1 MFANIF
7 QPLIDVAEAILR
19 FYHDTVG
26 VGWGWAIVLLTV
38 TVRLAIL
45 PLTFKQVRSM
55 QEMQRIQPEMK
66 ALQKRYKD
74 DRQRMNQELMKLYQE
89 HQVNPLGSCLPLLLQ
104 LPFFL
109 SLFYLQQSEGF
120 RALVRDTGG
129 SLGVLSGGGPID
141 TAAAVQ
147 GGEKF
152 LFIPDLTVPPTGGV
166 LVALILIYICTQL
179 GSSTVSAMAMTDKNQ
194 KRLMFA
200 LPFIFVPFIISFPAG
215 LMVYWITTN
224 TWTIGQQLLIRKV
237 LPPIH
242 LKDAEGRELE
252 VEEDDSKKG
261 LSGIIASVRESAGF
275 SEEDM
280 AESKADRA
288 KGRGSGAKAGGG
300 KGGGGGAGARGAKAG
315 GGTKRSGAKAG
326 KAGGAKG
333 AEAKT
338 AGKAGGAKGAEAKTG
353 AGGAKATGAKGGD
366 SKAGGAKAAGAKQ
379 GGGKAGGGKAAGAA
393 KGKRDGAT
401 ADGTKGEKPGSDGGN
416 GGPRKAPPPSPR
428 KKKKRSGRRR

>member
-338 AGKAGGAKGAEAKTG
+338 G

-379 GGGKAGGGKAAGAA
+379 GGGKGGGGKAAGAA

>member
-26 VGWGWAIVLLTV
+26 VGWGLAIVLLTV

-55 QEMQRIQPEMK
+55 QEMQRLQPEMK
-66 ALQKRYKD
+66 KLQARYKD

-129 SLGVLSGGGPID
+129 SLGVLSGGGND
-141 TAAAVQ
+141 AAAQAVT

-152 LFIPDLTVPPTGGV
+152 LFIPDLTVPPSGGV

-237 LPPIH
+237 LPPPH
-242 LKDAEGRELE
+242 LKDAEGKEIPEPEGEPEKR
-252 VEEDDSKKG
+252 G
-261 LSGIIASVRESAGF
+261 LSGMIASIRESAGLAP
-275 SEEDM
+275 EDL
-280 AESKADRA
+280 ADGKSDAGKGRDRA
-288 KGRGSGAKAGGG
+288 GG
-300 KGGGGGAGARGAKAG
+300 KAGARSGAPAKAG
-315 GGTKRSGAKAG
+315 GGTKGSGAKASGAKAG
-326 KAGGAKG
+326 GATKAGGKS
-333 AEAKT
+333 
-338 AGKAGGAKGAEAKTG
+338 GGGR
-353 AGGAKATGAKGGD
+353 
-366 SKAGGAKAAGAKQ
+366 GGAKAAG
-379 GGGKAGGGKAAGAA
+379 GKAAAGGKS
-393 KGKRDGAT
+393 KGDGAR
-401 ADGTKGEKPGSDGGN
+401 ADSAKAEKKSSADGGN

>member
-1 MFANIF
+1 MLAIIF

-26 VGWGWAIVLLTV
+26 VGWGFSIVLLTV

-55 QEMQRIQPEMK
+55 QAMQRLQPQMK

-74 DRQRMNQELMKLYQE
+74 DRQRMNEELMKLYQE
-89 HQVNPLGSCLPLLLQ
+89 HQVNPLGSCLPLILQ

-129 SLGVLSGGGPID
+129 SLGVLSGGGSLD
-141 TAAAVQ
+141 AAAAVT

-166 LVALILIYICTQL
+166 LVALIVIYICTQL

-200 LPFIFVPFIISFPAG
+200 LPFIFVPFIINFPAG
-215 LMVYWITTN
+215 LLVYWITTN

-237 LPPIH
+237 LPPPH
-242 LKDAEGRELE
+242 LKDKEGHEIPE
-252 VEEDDSKKG
+252 PEEEKQGG
-261 LSGIIASVRESAGF
+261 LSGMIASIRESAGLAP
-275 SEEDM
+275 EDL
-280 AESKADRA
+280 ADGGSRGGRSG
-288 KGRGSGAKAGGG
+288 GRGGGDAKAGGGKRSGAKAASAGGKATATKAGGG
-300 KGGGGGAGARGAKAG
+300 KGGDSKASGGKAASGKAAAKAG
-315 GGTKRSGAKAG
+315 AGRGGTKG
-326 KAGGAKG
+326 KD
-333 AEAKT
+333 
-338 AGKAGGAKGAEAKTG
+338 
-353 AGGAKATGAKGGD
+353 AGGAKAKGDGARAD
-366 SKAGGAKAAGAKQ
+366 
-379 GGGKAGGGKAAGAA
+379 GGKVGKKASA
-393 KGKRDGAT
+393 
-401 ADGTKGEKPGSDGGN
+401 EGGN

>member
-1 MFANIF
+1 MFAIIF

-26 VGWGWAIVLLTV
+26 VGWGFSIVLLTV

-55 QEMQRIQPEMK
+55 QAMQRLQPKMK
-66 ALQKRYKD
+66 ELQKRYKD

-104 LPFFL
+104 FPFFL

-129 SLGVLSGGGPID
+129 SLGVLAGGGNID
-141 TAAAVQ
+141 TAAAVT

-200 LPFIFVPFIISFPAG
+200 LPFIFVPFIINFPAG
-215 LMVYWITTN
+215 LLVYWITTN

-237 LPPIH
+237 LPPPH
-242 LKDAEGRELE
+242 LKDAKGQEIPEPEG
-252 VEEDDSKKG
+252 EEEKGG
-261 LSGIIASVRESAGF
+261 LSGMIASIRESAGL
-275 SEEDM
+275 SPEDL
-280 AESKADRA
+280 AEGKS
-288 KGRGSGAKAGGG
+288 GGG
-300 KGGGGGAGARGAKAG
+300 KGRERGTGARGGGSRAKAG
-315 GGTKRSGAKAG
+315 DGAKRAGAKVGGATKTSGG
-326 KAGGAKG
+326 KAGGAK
-333 AEAKT
+333 
-338 AGKAGGAKGAEAKTG
+338 AGGA
-353 AGGAKATGAKGGD
+353 
-366 SKAGGAKAAGAKQ
+366 KAGGAKAGGATKAR
-379 GGGKAGGGKAAGAA
+379 GGKSGGAQAAGA
-393 KGKRDGAT
+393 GA
-401 ADGTKGEKPGSDGGN
+401 A
-416 GGPRKAPPPSPR
+416 R
-428 KKKKRSGRRR
+428 

>member
-26 VGWGWAIVLLTV
+26 VGWGFSIVLMTV

-55 QEMQRIQPEMK
+55 QAMQRLQPQMK
-66 ALQKRYKD
+66 ELQQRYKD

-109 SLFYLQQSEGF
+109 SLFYLQQSEPF

-129 SLGVLSGGGPID
+129 SLGVLSGGGSPD
-141 TAAAVQ
+141 AAAAIT
-147 GGEKF
+147 GGQKF

-200 LPFIFVPFIISFPAG
+200 LPFIFVPFIINFPAG

-224 TWTIGQQLLIRKV
+224 AWTIGQQLLIRKV
-237 LPPIH
+237 LPPPH
-242 LKDAEGRELE
+242 LAKEKEGEPIPEPEPGEKR
-252 VEEDDSKKG
+252 SG
-261 LSGIIASVRESAGF
+261 LSGMIAEIREAAGFEKDEEPAGNGKGQRGAAKARSKGGGSTASAGG
-275 SEEDM
+275 
-280 AESKADRA
+280 KQ
-288 KGRGSGAKAGGG
+288 RGGGAKAG
-300 KGGGGGAGARGAKAG
+300 
-315 GGTKRSGAKAG
+315 
-326 KAGGAKG
+326 
-333 AEAKT
+333 
-338 AGKAGGAKGAEAKTG
+338 
-353 AGGAKATGAKGGD
+353 
-366 SKAGGAKAAGAKQ
+366 
-379 GGGKAGGGKAAGAA
+379 
-393 KGKRDGAT
+393 
-401 ADGTKGEKPGSDGGN
+401 
-416 GGPRKAPPPSPR
+416 
-428 KKKKRSGRRR
+428 

>member
-1 MFANIF
+1 
-7 QPLIDVAEAILR
+7 
-19 FYHDTVG
+19 
-26 VGWGWAIVLLTV
+26 
-38 TVRLAIL
+38 
-45 PLTFKQVRSM
+45 M
-55 QEMQRIQPEMK
+55 QAMQRLQPQMK
-66 ALQKRYKD
+66 ELQKRYKE

-89 HQVNPLGSCLPLLLQ
+89 HQVNPLGSCLPLVLQ

-129 SLGVLSGGGPID
+129 SLGVLTGGGSID
-141 TAAAVQ
+141 TAAAVT

-200 LPFIFVPFIISFPAG
+200 LPFIFVPFIINFPAG

-237 LPPIH
+237 LPPPH
-242 LKDAEGRELE
+242 LKDAKG
-252 VEEDDSKKG
+252 EEIPEPDEERQGG
-261 LSGIIASVRESAGF
+261 LSGMIASIRESAGL
-275 SEEDM
+275 SPEDLDDGK
-280 AESKADRA
+280 SGSRGRSRDA
-288 KGRGSGAKAGGG
+288 KGGGAKAGAKGGGAGKRGGTKVGAKGAGATAGAKAGGEKRSRGKGGDGAKAGGAGADKAGRERGSSGPKAGGAKAGGG
-300 KGGGGGAGARGAKAG
+300 KAKGDGAGSGSAKAE
-315 GGTKRSGAKAG
+315 K
-326 KAGGAKG
+326 
-333 AEAKT
+333 KT
-338 AGKAGGAKGAEAKTG
+338 
-353 AGGAKATGAKGGD
+353 
-366 SKAGGAKAAGAKQ
+366 S
-379 GGGKAGGGKAAGAA
+379 
-393 KGKRDGAT
+393 
-401 ADGTKGEKPGSDGGN
+401 SDGGN

>member
-19 FYHDTVG
+19 FYHDTIG
-26 VGWGWAIVLLTV
+26 VGWGFAIVMLTI

-55 QEMQRIQPEMK
+55 QAMQRLQPEMK
-66 ALQKRYKD
+66 KLQQRYKD

-89 HQVNPLGSCLPLLLQ
+89 HQVNPLGSCLPLVLQ

-129 SLGVLSGGGPID
+129 SLGVLSGGGSD
-141 TAAAVQ
+141 VAARAVE

-166 LVALILIYICTQL
+166 LIALILIYICTQL

-200 LPFIFVPFIISFPAG
+200 LPFIFVPFIVNFPAG
-215 LMVYWITTN
+215 LLVYWCTTN
-224 TWTIGQQLLIRKV
+224 VFTIGQQLLVRKV
-237 LPPIH
+237 LPPPH
-242 LKDAEGRELE
+242 LKDKEGHEIELPP
-252 VEEDDSKKG
+252 EEERPKG
-261 LSGIIASVRESAGF
+261 LSGMLASIRESAGLAP
-275 SEEDM
+275 EDLEDGKRERG
-280 AESKADRA
+280 AKTRDRGAARTGGRSGARSGGGGA
-288 KGRGSGAKAGGG
+288 KTRGGAKAGSGT
-300 KGGGGGAGARGAKAG
+300 KAGSGSKAGSGTKAG
-315 GGTKRSGAKAG
+315 GSGKASGSTKAG
-326 KAGGAKG
+326 R
-333 AEAKT
+333 
-338 AGKAGGAKGAEAKTG
+338 
-353 AGGAKATGAKGGD
+353 
-366 SKAGGAKAAGAKQ
+366 GAKAAG
-379 GGGKAGGGKAAGAA
+379 GS
-393 KGKRDGAT
+393 KGRADGAR
-401 ADGTKGEKPGSDGGN
+401 ADAKAEKKASGDGGN

>member
-26 VGWGWAIVLLTV
+26 VGWGFSIVLLTV

-55 QEMQRIQPEMK
+55 QAMQRLQPQMK
-66 ALQKRYKD
+66 ELQKRYKD
-74 DRQRMNQELMKLYQE
+74 DKQRMNQELMKLYQE

-104 LPFFL
+104 FPFFL

-129 SLGVLSGGGPID
+129 SLGVLGGGGNLD
-141 TAAAVQ
+141 TAQALT

-152 LFIPDLTVPPTGGV
+152 LFIPDLTVAPTGGV
-166 LVALILIYICTQL
+166 LVALVLIYICTQL

-200 LPFIFVPFIISFPAG
+200 LPFVFVPFIINFPAG
-215 LMVYWITTN
+215 LLVYWITTN

-237 LPPIH
+237 LPPPH
-242 LKDAEGRELE
+242 LKDKEGHEIPEPEEEKQGGLSGMIASIRESAGLSPEDLAEGRE
-252 VEEDDSKKG
+252 SR
-261 LSGIIASVRESAGF
+261 S
-275 SEEDM
+275 
-280 AESKADRA
+280 
-288 KGRGSGAKAGGG
+288 GSGGRSGGR
-300 KGGGGGAGARGAKAG
+300 AGARGG
-315 GGTKRSGAKAG
+315 G
-326 KAGGAKG
+326 
-333 AEAKT
+333 
-338 AGKAGGAKGAEAKTG
+338 
-353 AGGAKATGAKGGD
+353 
-366 SKAGGAKAAGAKQ
+366 GGAKAAGAT
-379 GGGKAGGGKAAGAA
+379 KAGGTKAGGT
-393 KGKRDGAT
+393 K
-401 ADGTKGEKPGSDGGN
+401 ADGTKAGGAKAGAKGNGAKANGPKGDAAKVDATKGGGRGSSAKPSGKGNAAKAKGDGAAGAKAEKKATSDGGN
-416 GGPRKAPPPSPR
+416 GGSAKPPPSAR

>member
-26 VGWGWAIVLLTV
+26 VGWGFSIVLLTV

-55 QEMQRIQPEMK
+55 QAMQRLQPQMK
-66 ALQKRYKD
+66 
-74 DRQRMNQELMKLYQE
+74 ELMKLYQE

-194 KRLMFA
+194 
-200 LPFIFVPFIISFPAG
+200 
-215 LMVYWITTN
+215 
-224 TWTIGQQLLIRKV
+224 
-237 LPPIH
+237 
-242 LKDAEGRELE
+242 
-252 VEEDDSKKG
+252 
-261 LSGIIASVRESAGF
+261 
-275 SEEDM
+275 
-280 AESKADRA
+280 
-288 KGRGSGAKAGGG
+288 
-300 KGGGGGAGARGAKAG
+300 
-315 GGTKRSGAKAG
+315 
-326 KAGGAKG
+326 
-333 AEAKT
+333 
-338 AGKAGGAKGAEAKTG
+338 
-353 AGGAKATGAKGGD
+353 
-366 SKAGGAKAAGAKQ
+366 
-379 GGGKAGGGKAAGAA
+379 
-393 KGKRDGAT
+393 
-401 ADGTKGEKPGSDGGN
+401 
-416 GGPRKAPPPSPR
+416 
-428 KKKKRSGRRR
+428 

>member
-1 MFANIF
+1 MLANIF

-19 FYHDTVG
+19 FYHDTIG
-26 VGWGWAIVLLTV
+26 VGWGFSIVLLTF

-55 QEMQRIQPEMK
+55 QAMQRLQPKMK
-66 ALQKRYKD
+66 ELQSRYKD
-74 DRQRMNQELMKLYQE
+74 DKQRMNQELMKLYQE

-129 SLGVLSGGGPID
+129 SLGVLGGGGPLD
-141 TAAAVQ
+141 AAAAIQ

-200 LPFIFVPFIISFPAG
+200 LPFVFVPFIINFPAG
-215 LMVYWITTN
+215 LLVYWITTN

-237 LPPIH
+237 LPPPH
-242 LKDAEGRELE
+242 LKDKEGHEIELP
-252 VEEDDSKKG
+252 EEEEHKKG
-261 LSGIIASVRESAGF
+261 IGGMIAAVRESAGL
-275 SEEDM
+275 SDEDLGH
-280 AESKADRA
+280 EKDA
-288 KGRGSGAKAGGG
+288 KTRRGGAPARGAGGG
-300 KGGGGGAGARGAKAG
+300 RARGSSAKASGPKKTSGRGGSGKAGAGGKATGGGKRGGDGKAEGDGARGGGGK
-315 GGTKRSGAKAG
+315 
-326 KAGGAKG
+326 
-333 AEAKT
+333 
-338 AGKAGGAKGAEAKTG
+338 
-353 AGGAKATGAKGGD
+353 
-366 SKAGGAKAAGAKQ
+366 KAAGAKGGRGNGSPDAKGQ
-379 GGGKAGGGKAAGAA
+379 TDSKPGGKA
-393 KGKRDGAT
+393 KGKRAGAAGRDGAK
-401 ADGTKGEKPGSDGGN
+401 ASEPSGGDGGN
-416 GGPRKAPPPSPR
+416 GGPGKAPPPSPR

>member
-1 MFANIF
+1 M
-7 QPLIDVAEAILR
+7 
-19 FYHDTVG
+19 G
-26 VGWGWAIVLLTV
+26 VGWGFSIVLLTV

-55 QEMQRIQPEMK
+55 QAMQRLQPQMK
-66 ALQKRYKD
+66 ELQKRYKD
-74 DRQRMNQELMKLYQE
+74 DRQRMNEELMKLYQE

-129 SLGVLSGGGPID
+129 SLGVLGGGGNLD
-141 TAAAVQ
+141 AAAAVT

-200 LPFIFVPFIISFPAG
+200 LPFIFVPFIINFPAG
-215 LMVYWITTN
+215 LLVYWITTN

-237 LPPIH
+237 LPPPH
-242 LKDAEGRELE
+242 LKDKEGHEIPEPADEEKQGGLRGMIAE
-252 VEEDDSKKG
+252 
-261 LSGIIASVRESAGF
+261 IRESAGL
-275 SEEDM
+275 SPEDL
-280 AESKADRA
+280 ADGRESRSGGGRA
-288 KGRGSGAKAGGG
+288 GARGGGAKAGGG
-300 KGGGGGAGARGAKAG
+300 K
-315 GGTKRSGAKAG
+315 RSGAKGASG
-326 KAGGAKG
+326 KAS
-333 AEAKT
+333 T
-338 AGKAGGAKGAEAKTG
+338 TKAGSGTKG
-353 AGGAKATGAKGGD
+353 
-366 SKAGGAKAAGAKQ
+366 
-379 GGGKAGGGKAAGAA
+379 GGGKAAGAKA
-393 KGKRDGAT
+393 GGGRGA
-401 ADGTKGEKPGSDGGN
+401 AGTKGAKDGGTVKAKGDGARADGGKDGKKASADAGN

>member
-26 VGWGWAIVLLTV
+26 VGWGLAIVLLTV

-55 QEMQRIQPEMK
+55 QAMQKLQPQMK
-66 ALQKRYKD
+66 ELQKRYKD

-129 SLGVLSGGGPID
+129 SLGVLGGGGD
-141 TAAAVQ
+141 LAGAAAVT

-166 LVALILIYICTQL
+166 LAALILIYIVTQL

-200 LPFIFVPFIISFPAG
+200 LPFIFVPFLISFPAG
-215 LMVYWITTN
+215 LLVYWITTN

-237 LPPIH
+237 LPPPH
-242 LKDAEGRELE
+242 LKDKEGHEIPDPD
-252 VEEDDSKKG
+252 EEEEKQGG
-261 LSGIIASVRESAGF
+261 LSGMIASIRESAGLAP
-275 SEEDM
+275 DDL
-280 AESKADRA
+280 ADSKSGSGGRAGGGGRGGAKAGAGKGGAKASAKTGAKAGAKSGGA
-288 KGRGSGAKAGGG
+288 KGAGAKAGAAKTGAKSGAKA
-300 KGGGGGAGARGAKAG
+300 

-326 KAGGAKG
+326 GDGKAAAGAGDEGKPGGARAAG
-333 AEAKT
+333 ATK
-338 AGKAGGAKGAEAKTG
+338 AGKAKGDGARAD
-353 AGGAKATGAKGGD
+353 GAKA
-366 SKAGGAKAAGAKQ
+366 
-379 GGGKAGGGKAAGAA
+379 
-393 KGKRDGAT
+393 
-401 ADGTKGEKPGSDGGN
+401 EKTSSGDGGN